1 MLHTI
6 VYPQESRLSSVSA
19 PFSVHSTDLWIHI
32 KWASLN
38 VAKVRTNAIKLIV
51 HLVNYQ
57 VLPFALCTTPY
68 RIIKM
73 TMKYE
78 FELAGSWIVQ
88 ILFIFMISIQI
99 RNNDVECSRVRV
111 IIQIQIKTNNC
122 FPFFSPSF
130 VPTANG
136 ASGSKILLLLCL
148 CILAFNSE
156 SYFYGV
162 CLLIQLFGSN
172 FSTRNCVNGMKLTRE
187 Q

>member
-1 MLHTI
+1 M
-6 VYPQESRLSSVSA
+6 
-19 PFSVHSTDLWIHI
+19 
-32 KWASLN
+32 
-38 VAKVRTNAIKLIV
+38 
-51 HLVNYQ
+51 
-57 VLPFALCTTPY
+57 
-68 RIIKM
+68 
-73 TMKYE
+73 
-78 FELAGSWIVQ
+78 Q

-122 FPFFSPSF
+122 FRFFSPSF

-162 CLLIQLFGSN
+162 CLLMQCGAPAFREQLFH
-172 FSTRNCVNGMKLTRE
+172 
-187 Q
+187 

>member
-1 MLHTI
+1 MLGIQIHTI

-38 VAKVRTNAIKLIV
+38 VAKVCTNAIKLIV
-51 HLVNYQ
+51 HLVDYQ

-78 FELAGSWIVQ
+78 FELAGSWIMQ

-122 FPFFSPSF
+122 FPFFLRRLFPLLT
-130 VPTANG
+130 VPAG
-136 ASGSKILLLLCL
+136 QRY
-148 CILAFNSE
+148 
-156 SYFYGV
+156 YFCSV
-162 CLLIQLFGSN
+162 CVYWHLIQRVIFMV
-172 FSTRNCVNGMKLTRE
+172 FVC
-187 Q
+187 